1 MLRGGNLL
9 TKLIGRRCCSA
20 KMSTASEM
28 EVVTE
33 VKNNVGLITLNRP
46 KALNALTLNMIR
58 KMSPVLSKWGE
69 GEVGMVVIKGAGG
82 KAFCSG
88 GDIR

>member
-1 MLRGGNLL
+1 
-9 TKLIGRRCCSA
+9 
-20 KMSTASEM
+20 MSTASEM

-58 KMSPVLSKWGE
+58 EMSPVLSKWGE